1 MKNKK
6 EAKASKEARPQEE
19 LFGINELRAKVREQ
33 TATYLMAAF
42 GFVAGLAWNEA
53 IKSLI
58 DVFFPLDKNTVV
70 VKFIYAGLV
79 TLILVIVS
87 VYLARL
93 AGKKK

>member
-1 MKNKK
+1 MGNKQK
-6 EAKASKEARPQEE
+6 AKASKDARPREE
-19 LFGINELRAKVREQ
+19 KFEFNELKTKAQEQ

-58 DVFFPLDKNTVV
+58 DIFFPLDKNTVI